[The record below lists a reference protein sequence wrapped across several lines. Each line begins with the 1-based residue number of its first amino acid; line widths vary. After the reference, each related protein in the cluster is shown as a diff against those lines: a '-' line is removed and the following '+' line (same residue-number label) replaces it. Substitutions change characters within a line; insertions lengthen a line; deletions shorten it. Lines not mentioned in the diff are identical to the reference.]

1 MRRRFR
7 LSYLYVLIGAL
18 LLLACFL
25 LLYPVRDTAGFG
37 TQLRINVGS
46 NLLDLVL
53 AVLVLQPLVL
63 SLNRNAVRW
72 RGRLDYP
79 GGLPRID
86 PATDHADGWKYWTR
100 PPGPPPAPALTPP
113 GPG

>member
-7 LSYLYVLIGAL
+7 LSYLYASIGAL

-25 LLYPVRDTAGFG
+25 LLYPARNTEGFG

-63 SLNRNAVRW
+63 SLNRNAVR
-72 RGRLDYP
+72 
-79 GGLPRID
+79 
-86 PATDHADGWKYWTR
+86 
-100 PPGPPPAPALTPP
+100 
-113 GPG
+113 